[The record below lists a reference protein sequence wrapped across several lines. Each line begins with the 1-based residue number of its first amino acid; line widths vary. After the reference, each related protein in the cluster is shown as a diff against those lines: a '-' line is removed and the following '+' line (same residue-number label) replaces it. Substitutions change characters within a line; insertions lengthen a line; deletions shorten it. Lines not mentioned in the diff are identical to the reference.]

1 VTNPIAKKKENV
13 KHPFPT
19 PISVKDALEQF
30 VDLRGTLKKKTLRDL
45 SDYCK
50 DEDEKKKLL
59 SLSESKDADGKFVQ

>member
-1 VTNPIAKKKENV
+1 
-13 KHPFPT
+13 
-19 PISVKDALEQF
+19 